1 VRVWKQKEWN
11 YDANPLKNNAQNSA
25 RNARISKLM
34 KQATII
40 KARGN
45 SNLTWGKQTEASR
58 GEIFK
63 IRMGAIAFGIKDHS
77 NSRKTIKC
85 IYTIRVRG
93 IPMKTQPC
101 DIWKEIREKKSFNQ
115 WDSLAWEKV
124 YQKEEMMNFINIG
137 PFNESFSW
145 I

>member
-93 IPMKTQPC
+93 IPMKTSWNWSWMVTKGT
-101 DIWKEIREKKSFNQ
+101 ILTKSVTFLSVN
-115 WDSLAWEKV
+115 SMKSTSS
-124 YQKEEMMNFINIG
+124 K
-137 PFNESFSW
+137 S
-145 I
+145 